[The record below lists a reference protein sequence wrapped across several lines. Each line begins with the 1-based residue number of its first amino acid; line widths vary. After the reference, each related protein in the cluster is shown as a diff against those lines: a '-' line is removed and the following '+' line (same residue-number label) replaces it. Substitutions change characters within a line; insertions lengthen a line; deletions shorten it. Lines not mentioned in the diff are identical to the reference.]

1 MAPKPGSGVVAH
13 PPTKKLGKGELP
25 PIPPGLA
32 RVTVTVLLAPGMDPE
47 TPIPDVSIEIT
58 GQFGDVRKGTQKTN
72 KDGEVTTHAFPPGT
86 FQFLALKPGFGPV
99 PASNL
104 DAFAPDTIVVQTAT
118 LIPGPNSVFIR
129 MSDGTGAVEVE
140 VVKPDIKTA
149 IADCDVEDTGSK
161 KTGKTDARGKVIL
174 RALPAGKRDIKGRKV
189 GFGPNKTPF
198 QFGAA
203 PPEAEVVVAAGRT
216 TLARVIL
223 TAESQSVVRIMAR
236 IPATKTRRASALS
249 PVNPDNVLT
258 QSTTD
263 AEDLGTNKPVIL
275 IRGCTKVELEVE
287 MNPLGKVADWI
298 VKPNENTN
306 SAPTITIL
314 EGGKKAEL
322 STDKTGSFSVIAAS
336 GDSRKVWNV
345 VFVFVDVKVDTT
357 VIVKRNTGYL
367 DGTEPGIPSTADKT
381 RFRSG
386 EFIFGRQAFE
396 CTVEVELT
404 GGGKSGDLGI
414 TPITVLAQRF
424 NYLQVGKVNVHFLQ
438 NGIADTVQGVYPGT
452 PDGIG
457 SETTSAPLPI
467 LDNHGA
473 GGAPPNT
480 TQVPSSVDGAAAQTL
495 GGRGSPFPT
504 TPDLFLI
511 SRVSARRVRLKFG
524 DSPTGFFARRHRD
537 RTKARLSKIQGKF
550 EFHTAVVSAS
560 QDALNAVV
568 VHAELKWEAVYD
580 GNVTYS
586 GDVGTY
592 VRTTAHTA
600 APLKYTLVSPET
612 GGKDAKDADFEMF
625 EPRFNKGSGTIFTP

>member
-1 MAPKPGSGVVAH
+1 VAPKSGVVAH
-13 PPTKKLGKGELP
+13 PPTKKLAKGELP

-32 RVTVTVLLAPGMDPE
+32 RVTVTVLLAPRMDPE

-104 DAFAPDTIVVQTAT
+104 DPFAPGALVVQTFT
-118 LIPGPNSVFIR
+118 LIPGPNAVFIR
-129 MSDGTGAVEVE
+129 MSDGTGAVEIE

-161 KTGKTDARGKVIL
+161 KTGKTDAKGKVVL

-203 PPEAEVVVAAGRT
+203 PPEAEVVVAAGRMI
-216 TLARVIL
+216 LARVIL

-263 AEDLGTNKPVIL
+263 AEDLNTNNPVIL

-287 MNPLGKVADWI
+287 MNPLGTVADWI

-345 VFVFVDVKVDTT
+345 VFVFVDVKIDTS

-367 DGTEPGIPSTADKT
+367 DGSDPAKPSTAART
-381 RFRSG
+381 GFRSG
-386 EFIFGRQAFE
+386 EFIFGKQAFE
-396 CTVEVELT
+396 STVEVELT

-414 TPITVLAQRF
+414 TPIKVVG
-424 NYLQVGKVNVHFLQ
+424 NYLHVGKVNVHLLQ
-438 NGIADTVQGVYPGT
+438 NGITDTLQGVYPGT

-457 SETTSAPLPI
+457 SESPSAALPI
-467 LDNHGA
+467 LDNQGP
-473 GGAPPNT
+473 GGAPANT
-480 TQVPSSVDGAAAQTL
+480 TTVPSSLDTSPPSIL
-495 GGRGSPFPT
+495 TGRGSPFPT
-504 TPDLFLI
+504 TADLFLI
-511 SRVSARRVRLKFG
+511 SRVSARRIRLKFG
-524 DSPTGFFARRHRD
+524 DSPNGLFPRRHSNA
-537 RTKARLSKIQGKF
+537 TKARLSTIRGKI
-550 EFHTAVVSAS
+550 EFRLAVASAS

-580 GNVTYS
+580 GNVTYAGGS
-586 GDVGTY
+586 AVGTY
-592 VRTTAHTA
+592 VKTTAHTDA
-600 APLKYTLVSPET
+600 SLKYTLVSPAT
-612 GGKDAKDADFEMF
+612 GGKDANSAEYEMF
-625 EPRFNKGSGTIFTP
+625 EPRFNKGIITSFS